1 MSIDD
6 RLYPLRRLYEGAPQ
20 IVKTGIGLA
29 YRQLPPGW
37 RHGRNFGKFAKEAT
51 ESENW
56 TMEARTAYQTEAVR
70 RSLRAA
76 AFCPYYQ
83 RRFLEHGVDPLRFE
97 DLSEL
102 AEYPML
108 SKEDLILHRD
118 AMLNQRIAA
127 SSRLYMST
135 GGSSGVPVG
144 FYLHKGVSRA
154 KEQAYLEAQW
164 RRRGYQSGD
173 PMAVIRGAVTSR
185 DSDGSVCY
193 YDASRNWLVLSS
205 YHLTRERFPEYLRA
219 LNRFK
224 PKHLH
229 AYPSAALAL
238 AREMVERN
246 SKLEFHFASILCG
259 SEKLSP
265 ESQTFLETHF
275 EAPVFHWYGHS
286 ERVVLAGQGRRSNHL
301 YFWPGYGYVEFGPPN
316 ETSHREII
324 GTSFHNDVMPLIR
337 YRTGDFVKIPDKI
350 EGELPMTEVGEVV
363 GREYEFLVSS
373 KNRRVSL
380 TAINMHDD
388 VFEGLLAVQFF
399 QSIPG
404 LVEFRYQPGANWRS
418 ARLVSIRDG
427 LNAKLGEDFELKLV
441 EVKEVEKTA
450 AGKHC
455 WLLSR
460 LGKEVVG

>member
-20 IVKTGIGLA
+20 LVKTGIGVA

-37 RHGRNFGKFAKEAT
+37 RYGRNFGKFAKEAT

-173 PMAVIRGAVTSR
+173 PTAVIRGAVTSR

-238 AREMVERN
+238 AREMLERN

-350 EGELPMTEVGEVV
+350 EGEFPMTEVGEVV

-388 VFEGLLAVQFF
+388 VFEGLLAVQFL

>member
-1 MSIDD
+1 MSIED

-20 IVKTGIGLA
+20 VVKSTIGLA
-29 YRQLPPGW
+29 YRHLPIEW
-37 RHGRNFGKFAKEAT
+37 RHGKNFGRFAKEAI
-51 ESENW
+51 ESEDW
-56 TMEARTAYQTEAVR
+56 SKEAQIAYQTDEVK

-76 AFCPYYQ
+76 AESPYYQ
-83 RRFLEHGVDPLRFE
+83 RRFLDHGVDPLKFE
-97 DLSEL
+97 DLSEM
-102 AEYPML
+102 AKYPLL
-108 SKEDLILHRD
+108 SKDDLIFHRD
-118 AMLNQRIAA
+118 AMLNQRIDA

-144 FYLHKGVSRA
+144 FYLHRGVSRA

-164 RRRGYQSGD
+164 GRRGYQPGD
-173 PMAVIRGAVTSR
+173 PTAVIRGAVTSR
-185 DSDGSVCY
+185 VSDGSVCY

-205 YHLTRERFPEYLRA
+205 YHLTRERIPEYLRA

-238 AREMVERN
+238 ARGMLERDA
-246 SKLEFHFASILCG
+246 KLEFRFTSILCG

-265 ESQTFLETHF
+265 ESQTFLEAHF

-337 YRTGDFVKIPDKI
+337 YRTGDYVKIPDEI
-350 EGELPMTEVGEVV
+350 DGELPMTEVGEVV

-388 VFEGLLAVQFF
+388 IFEGLHAVQFF

-404 LVEFRYQPGANWRS
+404 LVEFRYQPGAHWRS
-418 ARLVSIRDG
+418 ARVVSIRDG
-427 LNAKLGEDFELKLV
+427 LNVKLGDDFDLRLV

-460 LGKEVVG
+460 LGKEVIG

>member
-1 MSIDD
+1 MSIED

-20 IVKTGIGLA
+20 AIKSTIGLA
-29 YRQLPPGW
+29 YRHLPIGW
-37 RHGRNFGKFAKEAT
+37 RHGKNFGRFAKEAI
-51 ESENW
+51 ESESW
-56 TMEARTAYQTEAVR
+56 SKEAQIAYQTEAVK

-76 AFCPYYQ
+76 AECPYYQ
-83 RRFLEHGVDPLRFE
+83 RRFLEHGVDPLQFE

-102 AEYPML
+102 VKYPLL
-108 SKEDLILHRD
+108 SKEDLIFHRE

-164 RRRGYQSGD
+164 RRRGYQPGD
-173 PMAVIRGAVTSR
+173 PTAVIRGAVTSR
-185 DSDGSVCY
+185 VSDGSVCY

-205 YHLTRERFPEYLRA
+205 YHLNRERFPEYLRA

-238 AREMVERN
+238 AREMLERN
-246 SKLEFHFASILCG
+246 AKLEFQFASILCG

-265 ESQTFLETHF
+265 ESQKFLETHF
-275 EAPVFHWYGHS
+275 DAPVFHWYGHS
-286 ERVVLAGQGRRSNHL
+286 ERVVLAGQGRSSNHL

-337 YRTGDFVKIPDKI
+337 YRTGDYVKMPDEL

-363 GREYEFLVSS
+363 GREYEFLLSDQH
-373 KNRRVSL
+373 RRVSL

-388 VFEGLLAVQFF
+388 LFEGLLAVQFF
-399 QSIPG
+399 QASPG
-404 LVEFRYQPGANWRS
+404 LVEFRFQPGLSWKPR
-418 ARLVSIRDG
+418 RLDTIREG
-427 LNAKLGEDFELKLV
+427 LKAKLGEDFEIKLV
-441 EVKEVEKTA
+441 EVKEVQKTA

-455 WLLSR
+455 WLLSQ
-460 LGKEVVG
+460 LGTEVTG

>member
-1 MSIDD
+1 MSIED

-20 IVKTGIGLA
+20 AIKSTIGLA
-29 YRQLPPGW
+29 YRHLPIGW
-37 RHGRNFGKFAKEAT
+37 RHGKNFGRFAKEAI
-51 ESENW
+51 ESESW
-56 TMEARTAYQTEAVR
+56 SKEAQIAYQTEAVK

-76 AFCPYYQ
+76 AECPYYQ
-83 RRFLEHGVDPLRFE
+83 RRFLEHGVDPLQFE

-102 AEYPML
+102 VKYPLL
-108 SKEDLILHRD
+108 SKEDLIFHRE

-164 RRRGYQSGD
+164 RRRGYQPGD
-173 PMAVIRGAVTSR
+173 PTAVIRGAVTSR
-185 DSDGSVCY
+185 VSDGSVCY

-205 YHLTRERFPEYLRA
+205 YHLNRERFPEYLRA

-238 AREMVERN
+238 AREMLERN
-246 SKLEFHFASILCG
+246 AKLEFQFASILCG

-275 EAPVFHWYGHS
+275 DAPVFHWYGHS
-286 ERVVLAGQGRRSNHL
+286 ERVVLAGQGRSSNHL

-324 GTSFHNDVMPLIR
+324 GTSFHNDAMPLIR
-337 YRTGDFVKIPDKI
+337 YRTGDYVKIPDEL

-363 GREYEFLVSS
+363 GREYEFLLSDQH
-373 KNRRVSL
+373 RRVSL

-388 VFEGLLAVQFF
+388 LFEGLLAVQFF
-399 QSIPG
+399 QASPG
-404 LVEFRYQPGANWRS
+404 LVEFRFQPGLSWKPR
-418 ARLVSIRDG
+418 RLDTIREG
-427 LNAKLGEDFELKLV
+427 LKAKLGEDFEIKLV
-441 EVKEVEKTA
+441 EVKEVQKTA

-455 WLLSR
+455 WLLSQ
-460 LGKEVVG
+460 LGTEVTG

>member
-1 MSIDD
+1 MSIED

-20 IVKTGIGLA
+20 VIKSTIGLA
-29 YRQLPPGW
+29 YRHLPIEW
-37 RHGRNFGKFAKEAT
+37 RHGENFGRFAKEAI
-51 ESENW
+51 ESEDW
-56 TMEARTAYQTEAVR
+56 SEEAQIAYQTDAVK

-76 AFCPYYQ
+76 AESPYYQ
-83 RRFLEHGVDPLRFE
+83 RRFLDHGVDPLKFE

-102 AEYPML
+102 AKYPLL
-108 SKEDLILHRD
+108 SKDDLILHRD
-118 AMLNQRIAA
+118 AMLNQRIDA

-164 RRRGYQSGD
+164 RRRGYQPGD
-173 PMAVIRGAVTSR
+173 PTAVIRGAVTSR
-185 DSDGSVCY
+185 VSDGSVCY

-205 YHLTRERFPEYLRA
+205 YHLTRERFPEYLKA

-246 SKLEFHFASILCG
+246 SQLNFRFTSILCG
-259 SEKLSP
+259 SEKLSS
-265 ESQTFLETHF
+265 EAQTFLEAHF
-275 EAPVFHWYGHS
+275 DAPVFHWYGHS

-301 YFWPGYGYVEFGPPN
+301 YFWPGYGYVELGPPN
-316 ETSHREII
+316 EIFHREII
-324 GTSFHNDVMPLIR
+324 GTSFHNEVMPLIR
-337 YRTGDFVKIPDKI
+337 YRTGDFVKMPDAF
-350 EGELPMTEVGEVV
+350 ERELPMTEVGGVM
-363 GREYEFLVSS
+363 GREYEFLLSGLH
-373 KNRRVSL
+373 RPVSL

-388 VFEGLLAVQFF
+388 LFEGLLAVQFF
-399 QSIPG
+399 QASPG
-404 LVEFRYQPGANWRS
+404 LVEFRYQAGLSWNPT
-418 ARLVSIRDG
+418 RLAAIRHG

-455 WLLSR
+455 WLLSK
-460 LGKEVVG
+460 LGREGIG

>member
-37 RHGRNFGKFAKEAT
+37 RHGRNFGKFEKEAT

-76 AFCPYYQ
+76 ALCPYYQ

-418 ARLVSIRDG
+418 ARLVSIREG

-460 LGKEVVG
+460 LGKEVIG

>member
-1 MSIDD
+1 MSIED

-20 IVKTGIGLA
+20 AIKSTIGLA
-29 YRQLPPGW
+29 YRHLPIGW
-37 RHGRNFGKFAKEAT
+37 RHGKNFGRFAKEAI
-51 ESENW
+51 ESESW
-56 TMEARTAYQTEAVR
+56 SKEAQIAYQTEAVK

-76 AFCPYYQ
+76 AECPYYQ
-83 RRFLEHGVDPLRFE
+83 RRFLEHGVDPLQFE

-102 AEYPML
+102 VKYPLL
-108 SKEDLILHRD
+108 SKEDLIFHRE

-164 RRRGYQSGD
+164 RRRGYQPGD
-173 PMAVIRGAVTSR
+173 PTAVIRGAVTSR
-185 DSDGSVCY
+185 VSDGSVCY

-205 YHLTRERFPEYLRA
+205 YHLNRERFPEYLRA

-238 AREMVERN
+238 AREMLERN
-246 SKLEFHFASILCG
+246 AKLEFQFASILCG

-275 EAPVFHWYGHS
+275 DAPVFHWYGHS
-286 ERVVLAGQGRRSNHL
+286 ERVVLAGQGRSSNHL

-324 GTSFHNDVMPLIR
+324 GTSFHNDAMPLIR
-337 YRTGDFVKIPDKI
+337 YRTGDYVKIPDEL

-363 GREYEFLVSS
+363 GREYEFLLSDQH
-373 KNRRVSL
+373 RRVSL

-388 VFEGLLAVQFF
+388 LFEGLLAVQFF
-399 QSIPG
+399 QASPG
-404 LVEFRYQPGANWRS
+404 LVEFRFQPGLSWKPR
-418 ARLVSIRDG
+418 RLDAIREG
-427 LNAKLGEDFELKLV
+427 LKAKLGEDFEIKLV
-441 EVKEVEKTA
+441 EVKEVQKTA

-455 WLLSR
+455 WLLSQ
-460 LGKEVVG
+460 LGTEVTG

>member
-1 MSIDD
+1 MSIED

-20 IVKTGIGLA
+20 AIKSTIGLA
-29 YRQLPPGW
+29 YRHLPIGW
-37 RHGRNFGKFAKEAT
+37 RHGKNFGRFAKEAI
-51 ESENW
+51 ESESW
-56 TMEARTAYQTEAVR
+56 SKEAQIAYQTEAVK

-76 AFCPYYQ
+76 AECPYYQ
-83 RRFLEHGVDPLRFE
+83 RRFLEHGVDPLQFE

-102 AEYPML
+102 VKYPLL
-108 SKEDLILHRD
+108 SKEDLIFHRE

-164 RRRGYQSGD
+164 RRRGYQPGD
-173 PMAVIRGAVTSR
+173 PTAVIRGAVTSR
-185 DSDGSVCY
+185 VSDGSVCY

-205 YHLTRERFPEYLRA
+205 YHLNRERFPEYLRA

-238 AREMVERN
+238 AREMLERN
-246 SKLEFHFASILCG
+246 AKLEFQFASILCG

-275 EAPVFHWYGHS
+275 DAPVFHWYGHS
-286 ERVVLAGQGRRSNHL
+286 ERVVLASQGRRSNHL

-337 YRTGDFVKIPDKI
+337 YRTGDYVKMPDEL

-363 GREYEFLVSS
+363 GREYEFLLSDQH
-373 KNRRVSL
+373 RRVSL

-388 VFEGLLAVQFF
+388 LFEGLLAVQFF
-399 QSIPG
+399 QASPG
-404 LVEFRYQPGANWRS
+404 LVEFRFQPGLSWKPR
-418 ARLVSIRDG
+418 RLDTIREG
-427 LNAKLGEDFELKLV
+427 LKAKLGEDFEIKLV
-441 EVKEVEKTA
+441 EVKEVQKTA

-455 WLLSR
+455 WLLSQ
-460 LGKEVVG
+460 LGTEVTG

>member
-1 MSIDD
+1 MSIED

-20 IVKTGIGLA
+20 AIKSTIGLA
-29 YRQLPPGW
+29 YRHLPIGW
-37 RHGRNFGKFAKEAT
+37 RHGKNFGRFAKEAI
-51 ESENW
+51 ESESW
-56 TMEARTAYQTEAVR
+56 SKEAQIAYQTEAVK

-76 AFCPYYQ
+76 AECPYYQ
-83 RRFLEHGVDPLRFE
+83 RRFLEHGVDPLQFE

-102 AEYPML
+102 VKYPLL
-108 SKEDLILHRD
+108 SKEDLIFHRE

-164 RRRGYQSGD
+164 RRRGYQPGD
-173 PMAVIRGAVTSR
+173 PTAVIRGAVTSR
-185 DSDGSVCY
+185 VSDGSVCY

-205 YHLTRERFPEYLRA
+205 YHLNRERFPEYLRA

-238 AREMVERN
+238 AREMLERN
-246 SKLEFHFASILCG
+246 AKLEFQFASILCG

-275 EAPVFHWYGHS
+275 DAPVFHWYGHS
-286 ERVVLAGQGRRSNHL
+286 ERVVLASQGRRSNHL

-324 GTSFHNDVMPLIR
+324 GTSFHNDGMPLIR
-337 YRTGDFVKIPDKI
+337 YRTGDYVKMPDEL

-363 GREYEFLVSS
+363 GREYEFLLSDQH
-373 KNRRVSL
+373 RRVSL

-388 VFEGLLAVQFF
+388 LFEGLLAVQFF
-399 QSIPG
+399 QASPG
-404 LVEFRYQPGANWRS
+404 LVEFRFQPGLGWKPR
-418 ARLVSIRDG
+418 RLDTIREG
-427 LNAKLGEDFELKLV
+427 LRAKLGEDFEIKLV
-441 EVKEVEKTA
+441 EVKEVQKTA
-450 AGKHC
+450 TGKHC
-455 WLLSR
+455 WLLSQ
-460 LGKEVVG
+460 LGTEVTG

>member
-1 MSIDD
+1 MSIED

-20 IVKTGIGLA
+20 AIKSTIGLA
-29 YRQLPPGW
+29 YRQLPIGW
-37 RHGRNFGKFAKEAT
+37 RQGKNFGRFAKEAI
-51 ESENW
+51 ESESW
-56 TMEARTAYQTEAVR
+56 SKEAQIAYQTEAVK

-76 AFCPYYQ
+76 AECPYYQ
-83 RRFLEHGVDPLRFE
+83 RRFLEHGVDPLQFE

-102 AEYPML
+102 VKYPLL
-108 SKEDLILHRD
+108 SKEDLIFHRE

-154 KEQAYLEAQW
+154 KEQAYIEAQW
-164 RRRGYQSGD
+164 RRRGYQPGD
-173 PMAVIRGAVTSR
+173 PTAVIRGAVTSR
-185 DSDGSVCY
+185 VSDGSVCY

-205 YHLTRERFPEYLRA
+205 YHLNRERFPEYLRA

-238 AREMVERN
+238 AREMLERN
-246 SKLEFHFASILCG
+246 AKLEFQFASILCG

-265 ESQTFLETHF
+265 ESQKFLETHF
-275 EAPVFHWYGHS
+275 DAPVFHWYGHS
-286 ERVVLAGQGRRSNHL
+286 ERVVLAGQGRSSNHL

-337 YRTGDFVKIPDKI
+337 YRTGDYVKMPDEL
-350 EGELPMTEVGEVV
+350 EGELPMTEVGDVV
-363 GREYEFLVSS
+363 GREYEFLLSDQH
-373 KNRRVSL
+373 RRVSL

-388 VFEGLLAVQFF
+388 LFEGLLAVQFF
-399 QSIPG
+399 QASPG
-404 LVEFRYQPGANWRS
+404 LVEFRFQPGLSWKPR
-418 ARLVSIRDG
+418 RLDTIREG
-427 LNAKLGEDFELKLV
+427 LKAKLGEDFEIKLV
-441 EVKEVEKTA
+441 EVKEVQKTA

-455 WLLSR
+455 WLLSQ
-460 LGKEVVG
+460 LGTEVTG

>member
-1 MSIDD
+1 
-6 RLYPLRRLYEGAPQ
+6 
-20 IVKTGIGLA
+20 
-29 YRQLPPGW
+29 
-37 RHGRNFGKFAKEAT
+37 
-51 ESENW
+51 
-56 TMEARTAYQTEAVR
+56 
-70 RSLRAA
+70 
-76 AFCPYYQ
+76 
-83 RRFLEHGVDPLRFE
+83 
-97 DLSEL
+97 
-102 AEYPML
+102 ML

-164 RRRGYQSGD
+164 RRRGYHSGD
-173 PMAVIRGAVTSR
+173 PTAVIRGAVTSR

-193 YDASRNWLVLSS
+193 YDAGRNWLVLSS
-205 YHLTRERFPEYLRA
+205 YHLTRERFPEYLSA

-224 PKHLH
+224 PRHLH

-238 AREMVERN
+238 AQGMLERN
-246 SKLEFHFASILCG
+246 AKLEFRFTSILCG

-265 ESQTFLETHF
+265 ESQTFLEAHF

-337 YRTGDFVKIPDKI
+337 YRTGDYVKIPDEI

-388 VFEGLLAVQFF
+388 IFEGLLAVQFF

-404 LVEFRYQPGANWRS
+404 LVEFRYQPGAHWRS
-418 ARLVSIRDG
+418 ARLVSIHDG
-427 LNAKLGEDFELKLV
+427 LNAKLGEDFDLRLV

-460 LGKEVVG
+460 LGKEVIE